1 MTEVGLNYGQALY
14 TLAKDEGLSKEVL
27 DQLTVL
33 QQSFSQEPDFLRLLS
48 VPDLDKQERCQILE
62 DCLRDKVHPY
72 VLNFLKILTEKGCVK
87 AFDSCVTC
95 YVEQYNEDNGI
106 LPVLAVTAVAL
117 TQEQQK
123 RLQEK
128 LQQVTK
134 KTVQL
139 QNRVDPDCL
148 GGVRLDFDGKRV
160 DGTVKNRLETLRG
173 QLNNTVL

>member
-1 MTEVGLNYGQALY
+1 MSQIGNAYAQALY
-14 TLAKDEGLSKEVL
+14 SLVKDEGASQPVLEQMKVLDESFAREPAFLQLLSTPNLSK
-27 DQLTVL
+27 D
-33 QQSFSQEPDFLRLLS
+33 
-48 VPDLDKQERCQILE
+48 ERCRIL
-62 DCLRDKVHPY
+62 DDSFRGKVHPY

-106 LPVLAVTAVAL
+106 LPVLAVTAMAL
-117 TQEQQK
+117 TADQQK

-139 QNRVDPDCL
+139 QNRVDPGCL

-160 DGTVKNRLETLRG
+160 DGTVKNRLETLRS

>member
-14 TLAKDEGLSKEVL
+14 TLAKDEGLSEEIIAQLKVL
-27 DQLTVL
+27 R
-33 QQSFSQEPDFLRLLS
+33 QSFSQEPDFIRLLS
-48 VPDLDKQERCQILE
+48 APDLGKQERCQILE

-87 AFDSCVTC
+87 AFDSCVKV
-95 YVEQYNEDNGI
+95 YVEQYNQDNGI

-117 TQEQQK
+117 TADQQK

-128 LQQVTK
+128 LQQVTG

-139 QNRVDPDCL
+139 QNRVDPGCL

-160 DGTVKNRLETLRG
+160 DGTVKKRLETLRS

>member
-1 MTEVGLNYGQALY
+1 MTDVGLNYGQALY
-14 TLAKDEGLSKEVL
+14 TLAKDEGMSREILE
-27 DQLTVL
+27 QLQVL
-33 QQSFSQEPDFLRLLS
+33 QQSFSQEPDFLRLLAA
-48 VPDLDKQERCQILE
+48 PDLSKQERCQILE
-62 DCLRDKVHPY
+62 DCLRNKVHAY
-72 VLNFLKILTEKGCVK
+72 VLNFLKILTEKGSVKAFAGCVK
-87 AFDSCVTC
+87 A
-95 YVEQYNEDNGI
+95 YEAQYNQDNGI

-117 TQEQQK
+117 TADQQM

-128 LQQVTK
+128 LQQVTG

-160 DGTVKNRLETLRG
+160 DGTVKNRLDTLRR